1 MAQGRDRKILRI
13 GIIQNGKII
22 EERLLRKRESVTIGQ
37 SPRNTFV
44 LPSSG
49 IPKSATLFELKGG
62 VYTLNFRPQMSGK
75 VSVEDAV
82 LDFKALREQNL
93 AKKRGD
99 HYVLPLSEKSRGKV
113 VVDDV
118 TLLFQFVT
126 PPPPPSKL
134 QLPASVRQGW
144 LKGLDWPFVSTML
157 GSFVFQ
163 VFTVAFIVTRD
174 YPEPPRG
181 IEALPDRFVKMI
193 VEPPEAKP
201 PPPETDSE
209 EKKDEE
215 GDIKEEVVEKKP
227 EPKPQPKPE
236 PKPEP
241 EDKPEVAKGPEDP
254 AAKEARLRKIKE
266 EVASKT
272 ILKQLGSMGGEGP
285 GGLVDSLK
293 EGAVDVK
300 MAEAFDGA
308 SGVVVADRDTKARDR
323 RGRAKAGAGKVA
335 GLQDGD
341 LKAKG
346 GGPVETGSKGKEV
359 SVKGTVAVKKP
370 SEAFGTGVLDSSAI
384 AKVVS
389 RRKGAIKSCYEK
401 QLKRNPKLAGK
412 VKVQF
417 TILQSGRVSNAR
429 VLEDTTGDPAVGK
442 CIVSG
447 MQRWRFPKPDGGDV
461 TVAFPFVFA
470 PSG

>member
-201 PPPETDSE
+201 PPPEKDSE

>member
-99 HYVLPLSEKSRGKV
+99 HYALPLSEKSRGKV

-144 LKGLDWPFVSTML
+144 LKGLDWPFVSIML

-163 VFTVAFIVTRD
+163 VFSVAFMVTRD

-193 VEPPEAKP
+193 VEPPEAKT
-201 PPPETDSE
+201 PPPEKDSE

-227 EPKPQPKPE
+227 EPKPEPKPQ

-346 GGPVETGSKGKEV
+346 GGPVDTGSKGKEV

-447 MQRWRFPKPDGGDV
+447 MARWRFPKPDGGDV